1 LSIRYLSCARGLSLP
16 RTAAAAVVFSRRVP
30 AAVAQRAWARGV
42 ASRAVTPTALSQGP
56 WAQAARARAVA
67 SKAVAPA
74 AVPQGARSQGARAWV
89 EAAKMVAHQ
98 QPMAARVCQE
108 RPRRTASF
116 VDRISP
122 RAASWPAPRSTAP
135 STRSPRRALKS
146 VPAPHAANANGKSA
160 TSTSGDRRCCPY
172 GVEPPVRTCS
182 RSGLATWR
190 IRVSRLVPCPA
201 IASWSAARSTANVAS
216 RLAVAVAPPMPR
228 PITPR
233 PQRLSKSSTASV
245 VPRDSTPAIV
255 DQVTPNV

>member
-1 LSIRYLSCARGLSLP
+1 
-16 RTAAAAVVFSRRVP
+16 
-30 AAVAQRAWARGV
+30 
-42 ASRAVTPTALSQGP
+42 
-56 WAQAARARAVA
+56 
-67 SKAVAPA
+67 
-74 AVPQGARSQGARAWV
+74 
-89 EAAKMVAHQ
+89 MVAHQ

-122 RAASWPAPRSTAP
+122 RPASWFAPRSTAP
-135 STRSPRRALKS
+135 STRSLRRALRS

-160 TSTSGDRRCCPY
+160 TNTSGDRRCCPY

-182 RSGLATWR
+182 RSGPATWPTLA
-190 IRVSRLVPCPA
+190 SRLAPCPA
-201 IASWSAARSTANVAS
+201 IASWSAARPNTATVAS

-228 PITPR
+228 PIAPR
-233 PQRLSKSSTASV
+233 LQRLSKSSTAAV